1 MSLCG
6 LDAGGFNQPIMC
18 GGEPRV
24 MTKKERG
31 SQCVPFF
38 SIKINVPKHGKSFR
52 LVFDTVICNDIHQK
66 VADSK
71 FDTGEVKDLVF
82 SLGVKDSF
90 RYLFSSP
97 ICNKDHVWTNSVVYW
112 LDFGSNSFWRAK
124 RC

>member
-38 SIKINVPKHGKSFR
+38 SIKINVPKHGKF
-52 LVFDTVICNDIHQK
+52 
-66 VADSK
+66 
-71 FDTGEVKDLVF
+71 
-82 SLGVKDSF
+82 
-90 RYLFSSP
+90 
-97 ICNKDHVWTNSVVYW
+97 
-112 LDFGSNSFWRAK
+112 LDFFLTWSLVLKFTKSGRLEV
-124 RC
+124 